1 MAVGNEKVPKEI
13 ICPGCGG
20 VIKNTAF
27 NPITDTCGAMLR
39 DGWLCPECAY
49 RLRPKYPMHYTDDE
63 PATLEKAPDA
73 GRPILTMLRNDFLYA
88 DPLDPVN
95 STAFSYTSA
104 LRSDPLAKLR
114 SDQIKDE
121 LASIDAYKQEVSK
134 RFGGAKNVFEVL
146 EVAPMPKL
154 KPFLRG
160 ASQHQAP

>member
-1 MAVGNEKVPKEI
+1 MAVGNEKAPKEI

-27 NPITDTCGAMLR
+27 NPITDTCGAMLQ

-49 RLRPKYPMHYTDDE
+49 RLRPKYPMCYTDDE

-95 STAFSYTSA
+95 STAFLYWRASE
-104 LRSDPLAKLR
+104 RS
-114 SDQIKDE
+114 S
-121 LASIDAYKQEVSK
+121 
-134 RFGGAKNVFEVL
+134 G
-146 EVAPMPKL
+146 
-154 KPFLRG
+154 
-160 ASQHQAP
+160 